1 MTSAPETIEATGI
14 AVRFDPSCGIVE
26 RLVVLDDGR
35 EVAPFHRAPWA
46 GSGEALP
53 EGISPHLAR
62 LAGDFLCAPF
72 GSREGDSPQHGW
84 TANARWEVVAR
95 GPGHLRAALTR
106 PVHGA
111 TVVKELRVEG
121 GHPFLYGRH
130 VFVGGTGR
138 VPVANHANLSLPHG
152 GVIRTSPK
160 AGWETP
166 AAAPEP
172 DPARGRSRLAY
183 PARASDPRSFPAE
196 EGTADL
202 TRYPFF
208 DRSEEFVVG
217 VEAPGHRLGWTAV
230 TRPREGDLFLS
241 LRDARALPMTMLWHS
256 NGGRDYPPWSGRHL
270 GCLGVEEGAA
280 SHMLGPSTE
289 ADLAGPGALALD
301 PLGVAEVRHAVGAVA
316 WPSGE
321 AVAEVRDEGDAILVR
336 GEEGATRRVPVLAG
350 FLGVEG

>member
-1 MTSAPETIEATGI
+1 MTGASERIEAAGI
-14 AVRFDPSCGIVE
+14 AVQFDPSCGIVE
-26 RLVVLDDGR
+26 RLVVVDEGR
-35 EVAPFHRAPWA
+35 EVAPLHRAPWV
-46 GSGEALP
+46 GSDEVLP
-53 EGISPHLAR
+53 EGTSPHLAR

-72 GSREGDSPQHGW
+72 ASREGDSPQHGW
-84 TANARWEVVAR
+84 TANTPWAVVAQ

-111 TVVKELRVEG
+111 TVVKELRVED
-121 GHPFLYGRH
+121 GHPFLYQRH
-130 VFVGGTGR
+130 VFVGGAGR
-138 VPVANHANLSLPHG
+138 VPVANHANVALPRG

-172 DPARGRSRLAY
+172 DRARGRSRLAY

-196 EGTADL
+196 GGTADL

-230 TRPREGDLFLS
+230 ARPHEGDLFLS
-241 LRDARALPMTMLWHS
+241 LRDARALPMTMLWQS
-256 NGGRDYPPWSGRHL
+256 NGGRDYPPWSGRHF

-280 SHMLGPSTE
+280 AHMLGVSTE
-289 ADLAGPGALALD
+289 ANLAGPGTLALD
-301 PLGVAEVRHAVGAVA
+301 PLGVAEVRHVVGAVA

-321 AVAEVRDEGDAILVR
+321 AVADVRDEGDAIVVH
-336 GEEGATRRVPVLAG
+336 GEGGATRRVPVLAA
-350 FLGVEG
+350 FLGADG